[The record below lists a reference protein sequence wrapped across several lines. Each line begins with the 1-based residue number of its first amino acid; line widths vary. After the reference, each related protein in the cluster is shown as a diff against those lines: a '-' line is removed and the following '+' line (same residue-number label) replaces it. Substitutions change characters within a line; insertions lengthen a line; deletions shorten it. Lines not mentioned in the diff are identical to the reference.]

1 MQHAVRKRF
10 AVSMGAVCLV
20 CLYVTVPAFAQSDT
34 VPRKVSKSG
43 KADQEL
49 PLNGFVRVDDD
60 CAGIGPPRI
69 NLDRPPAHGVV
80 CLRPAEVVLKVLVK
94 GTPARCLGRK
104 ALGAVSFIVRMMGI
118 RVKTRLVSPLNFLK
132 SQMTL
137 DVDVTIVPNGRPAI
151 KTAPADAGAPAEQTP
166 QVPGPLPVCAALVVP
181 DSIGRAKPAVLHFF
195 DLRELAGEASAS
207 QDFGGDLAASH
218 SQPGLLAVPAKRS
231 ILPSGT

>member
-104 ALGAVSFIVRMMGI
+104 ALGVRVFYRPHDGYTGKDEA
-118 RVKTRLVSPLNFLK
+118 RFTAQFPK

-137 DVDVTIVPNGRPAI
+137 DVDVTIVPNGRPAV
-151 KTAPADAGAPAEQTP
+151 KTAPADAGAPAEQSP
-166 QVPGPLPVCAALVVP
+166 QTPGPPPVCAALV
-181 DSIGRAKPAVLHFF
+181 S
-195 DLRELAGEASAS
+195 
-207 QDFGGDLAASH
+207 
-218 SQPGLLAVPAKRS
+218 
-231 ILPSGT
+231 